1 MRQFWMT
8 YLVSNL
14 ILAALALAITAKGT
28 DAPLLPFLIGG
39 VFIPLP
45 AVVIGIWQP
54 NPKWKFL
61 LGFLAALI
69 GILLIVFLIPA
80 MSGRWK

>member
-1 MRQFWMT
+1 MRQFWVA

-14 ILAALALAITAKGT
+14 ILTALVLVITAKGV
-28 DAPLLPFLIGG
+28 DAPLLPWLMGG

-54 NPKWKFL
+54 NSRWKLL

-69 GILLIVFLIPA
+69 GILLIIFLIPA
-80 MSGRWK
+80 MSGHWK